1 MLKTNAFALTAGI
14 ALTAF
19 GSLAHAS
26 ANQTGWALSGALTY
40 TLADT
45 NNERIGL
52 DDGKGLR
59 VGVSRSLSD
68 WLTLE
73 ALVGFQAF
81 DADKIGSIAQD
92 ELTFGLD
99 YQFHV
104 LPSFGK
110 LHPYLLAGIGAV
122 RTEDDAP
129 SPIGR
134 DTTDFFWNA
143 GLGVDIPLVN
153 DLGLVADVRHRSIYW
168 DETRVRSDPNE
179 VVLGLGVTY
188 DFSPAQKVEV
198 VTDGDDDRDG
208 VPNSLDR
215 CPNTAPGAVVDA
227 YGCEVTAEVA
237 DADGDGVPDSM
248 DRCPNTPAG
257 TPVDG
262 EGCPAPEMVIIYFA
276 FDSSALNGPAQKAL
290 DIVAANLKSRSY
302 VVAVANGHADRTG
315 TEAYNQ
321 ALSERRAKAVA
332 DYLKKA
338 GVPESQLR
346 TRAFGETRPATP
358 GDTPEQR
365 ARNRR
370 VEINLIEE

>member
-1 MLKTNAFALTAGI
+1 MTNYRALAISALMTA
-14 ALTAF
+14 AAAAPT
-19 GSLAHAS
+19 LAQAS
-26 ANQTGWALSGALTY
+26 ANQTGWAASALLQT
-40 TLADT
+40 TLADD
-45 NNERIGL
+45 RGDV
-52 DDGKGLR
+52 DDGIGARFGL
-59 VGVSRSLSD
+59 SYALSS
-68 WLTLE
+68 WLTMEGLFGYQE
-73 ALVGFQAF
+73 F
-81 DADKIGSIAQD
+81 DGASPGATWQD
-92 ELTFGLD
+92 EYTLGVD

-104 LPSFGK
+104 LPGVGRFE
-110 LHPYLLAGIGAV
+110 PYLIAGVGGV
-122 RTEDDAP
+122 RTVDLTLPDL
-129 SPIGR
+129 
-134 DTTDFFWNA
+134 TTNDFYWQA
-143 GLGVDIPLVN
+143 GLGLDIAITEK
-153 DLGLVADVRHRSIYW
+153 LGIVADIKHRSIYW
-168 DETRVRSDPNE
+168 DDVRIIQDPNE
-179 VVLGLGVTY
+179 ISFGIGLTY
-188 DFSPAQKVEV
+188 NLSTPPVIVEV
-198 VTDGDDDRDG
+198 ATDGDSDRDG

-276 FDSSALNGPAQKAL
+276 FDSSELNGPAQKAL

-332 DYLKKA
+332 KYLMKA